1 MVIIIIPCVIFIIK
15 IKMWKGR
22 EGANKK
28 GEMVQNT
35 TSACTKGNSKEG
47 FNSPLEYLPL
57 CTPC

>member
-47 FNSPLEYLPL
+47 LTPL
-57 CTPC
+57 

>member
-22 EGANKK
+22 GGEQEGRDGAKHNVRLYKRK
-28 GEMVQNT
+28 FQR
-35 TSACTKGNSKEG
+35 G